1 MNFIENFFTTIQ
13 QPKIYIHTPYPAIS
27 ANVQNILF
35 KLGYHWLGQSTSPK
49 YASNKYVVV
58 YRNCTNLYTNDCDDV
73 DAYTIEASTFF
84 KIAKHSTLKK
94 LH

>member
-27 ANVQNILF
+27 VNVQNILF
-35 KLGYHWLGQSTSPK
+35 KLGYHWLDQSTSPK
-49 YASNKYVVV
+49 YESNKYVVV
-58 YRNCTNLYTNDCDDV
+58 YRDCTNLYTNDYDDV
-73 DAYTIEASTFF
+73 DAYTIEADVFF
-84 KIAKHSTLKK
+84 RMANSSTLKK

>member
-13 QPKIYIHTPYPAIS
+13 QPKIYVYTPNPTIS
-27 ANVQNILF
+27 EDVQNLLF
-35 KLGYHWLGQSTSPK
+35 SLGYHWIERNNNHK
-49 YASNKYVVV
+49 YTYNRFVVV
-58 YRNCTNLYTNDCDDV
+58 YRNQANLFTNDYDDTE
-73 DAYTIEASTFF
+73 AYTIEASTFF